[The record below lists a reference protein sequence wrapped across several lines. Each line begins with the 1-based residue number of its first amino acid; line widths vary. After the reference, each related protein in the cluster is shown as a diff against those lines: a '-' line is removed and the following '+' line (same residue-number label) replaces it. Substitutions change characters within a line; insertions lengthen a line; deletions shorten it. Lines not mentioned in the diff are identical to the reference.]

1 MGGVLIAFGAP
12 YAAWVGHGL
21 SHTLATDVEFFM
33 AGLLGWRRF
42 FREPTAM
49 HDFLERLL
57 GHDLAE
63 AVITNGLHL
72 LEALL
77 ILLLGIWLAAR
88 LANVTQRALQRAR
101 VDTTL
106 SGFLR
111 NLIYGVL
118 VAVLIV
124 MALTQAGIPSAP
136 LVAALGTAG
145 LAVGLALQGSLSN
158 LAWGVLLVVFQ
169 PFRVGD
175 YVVAGGVEGT
185 VETINLM
192 HTLLIL
198 PDNREAIVPNAKIGG
213 DAILNFNRRGTRRFE
228 LKFGV
233 SHRDDIDKVMAAIT
247 RLFEADARIL
257 KDPPPNVSIA
267 SLAGDTVNLV
277 LRGWTRV
284 SDSTGVQADLL
295 RAIKQR
301 IDAQEIG
308 IPTPPLDIRLVQ
320 GVMPAAVKSD

>member
-1 MGGVLIAFGAP
+1 
-12 YAAWVGHGL
+12 
-21 SHTLATDVEFFM
+21 
-33 AGLLGWRRF
+33 
-42 FREPTAM
+42 M
-49 HDFLERLL
+49 HDFLERLF

-88 LANVTQRALQRAR
+88 LANFTQRALQRAQ

-175 YVVAGGVEGT
+175 YVTAGGIEGT

-233 SHRDDIDKVMAAIT
+233 SHRDDIDKVMGAIAQ
-247 RLFEADARIL
+247 LFEVDARIL
-257 KDPPPNVSIA
+257 KNPSPGVSID
-267 SLAGDTVNLV
+267 SLAGEKVNLV

-284 SDSTGVQADLL
+284 ADNSAVQADLL
-295 RAIKQR
+295 CAIKQR

-308 IPTPPLDIRLVQ
+308 IPTTPLDIRLVQ
-320 GVMPAAVKSD
+320 GVVPSVAKPD